1 MVAAREIDALTGLR
15 GLAAVAVVFA
25 HAENAAGVDRW
36 MPGQPFVDLFFAL
49 SGFVIS
55 YVYLRSD
62 KIDWQT
68 YAVARFARI
77 YPLHIATAAAM
88 AGAGVF
94 FATMQGE
101 PLPAYVSLS
110 QVVRELT
117 LTMAM
122 PVAGSEWIMNGPA
135 WSISVEWWVYF
146 LVFPPLVILHRKI
159 GFASSLLWF
168 ALAALTLVVL
178 IYNLPSDHPLT
189 RGWVAFLR
197 AATGFVGGWV
207 AYRAFA
213 RGWAPSGRFADL
225 VAIATLAGLF
235 AAPALVDDH
244 AFFLILVY
252 PVLIWALAGT
262 NSTAGALCSARPV
275 MWLGALSYSI
285 YLIHPLVLKLLG
297 AVDTLIIPI
306 EGRLAWVSLTIALTL
321 IAGMISYRYLE
332 LPARAK
338 LRSIRLPEGRGPM
351 GALSPSRLGYLA
363 SVVAVSTGVI
373 VAADF

>member
-1 MVAAREIDALTGLR
+1 MVAVREIDALTGLR

-49 SGFVIS
+49 SGFVIA

-62 KIDWQT
+62 KIDWQG

-88 AGAGVF
+88 AGAGIL
-94 FATMQGE
+94 FATIQGG
-101 PLPAYVSLS
+101 PLPGYVSLS
-110 QVVRELT
+110 QIIREVT

-146 LVFPPLVILHRKI
+146 LIFPPLALIHRRI
-159 GFASSLLWF
+159 GLSASVLGFGTL
-168 ALAALTLVVL
+168 ALALVVA
-178 IYNLPSDHPLT
+178 IYSLPPEHQVT
-189 RGWVAFLR
+189 RGWIAFLR
-197 AATGFVGGWV
+197 AAVGFIGGWV
-207 AYRAFA
+207 AYRVFA
-213 RGWAPSGRFADL
+213 RGWAPSGRFADI
-225 VAIATLAGLF
+225 VAIATLVGLF

-244 AFFLILVY
+244 AFFLILIY

-262 NSTAGALCSARPV
+262 KSTAGALCSARPV

-297 AVDTLIIPI
+297 AVDTLIVPI
-306 EGRLAWVSLTIALTL
+306 EGRLAWVSLTIGLTL

-338 LRSIRLPEGRGPM
+338 LRSIRLPAGRGPM

-363 SVVAVSTGVI
+363 SVVAVSTGVV
-373 VAADF
+373 VAAEF